1 MYRNLPWFTS
11 TLYGGTKE
19 DPGTYYLNAGWIC
32 ERKDPLGILEEYRS
46 YLSGE
51 DAEWCIRQELKN
63 YKRIA
68 LICMGE
74 TVSESTRMRARE
86 NAHFFGMSYEE
97 IRGADRLLKKLF
109 LMERTDEFV
118 IVPQGGSIELEPFMS
133 L

>member
-1 MYRNLPWFTS
+1 
-11 TLYGGTKE
+11 
-19 DPGTYYLNAGWIC
+19 
-32 ERKDPLGILEEYRS
+32 
-46 YLSGE
+46 
-51 DAEWCIRQELKN
+51 
-63 YKRIA
+63 
-68 LICMGE
+68 
-74 TVSESTRMRARE
+74 MRARE